1 MQYCSLQ
8 HQIFLLSPVP
18 STIGCVFALVP
29 TLHSFWS
36 YVSTDFQ
43 KHIGHL
49 PIWGVHFSLSF
60 FFPYHTV
67 HWGSQGKNTEVVCH
81 SHLQL
86 STFCQISSPWPI
98 FLGWP
103 HTAWLSFTELDKV
116 VINETDWPV
125 VCDSGFS
132 LSALWCPLSV
142 HTILLGFLLHW
153 TWGLSSW
160 PLQESAATAL
170 YLGSRVAPNPC
181 CPDLGCREAPLQC
194 ASVLPLQPP
203 RFCATIAAVATN
215 NSTTYYSWPCL
226 CYCERIV
233 CMLIARSKRIIKTN
247 ILM

>member
-1 MQYCSLQ
+1 M
-8 HQIFLLSPVP
+8 
-18 STIGCVFALVP
+18 
-29 TLHSFWS
+29 
-36 YVSTDFQ
+36 
-43 KHIGHL
+43 
-49 PIWGVHFSLSF
+49 
-60 FFPYHTV
+60 
-67 HWGSQGKNTEVVCH
+67 VCH
-81 SHLQL
+81 SLLQWTTL
-86 STFCQISSPWPI
+86 CQTSPPWPI
-98 FLGWP
+98 RPGWP
-103 HTAWLSFTELDKV
+103 HMAWLSFIELDRTV
-116 VINETDWPV
+116 VLWSDWLV
-125 VCDSGFS
+125 FCDYHFHV
-132 LSALWCPLSV
+132 SALWCTLATPTV
-142 HTILLGFLLHW
+142 FLGFLLHW

-181 CPDLGCREAPLQC
+181 RPDLGCREAPLQC

>member
-18 STIGCVFALVP
+18 STIGCCLCFGSIP
-29 TLHSFWS
+29 
-36 YVSTDFQ
+36 
-43 KHIGHL
+43 
-49 PIWGVHFSLSF
+49 SF
-60 FFPYHTV
+60 FLELCLHWFPEAYWAPTNLGSSFFTV
-67 HWGSQGKNTEVVCH
+67 FLFPLSYCSWGSQGKNTKVVCH

-86 STFCQISSPWPI
+86 STFCHISSPWPV

-103 HTAWLSFTELDKV
+103 HTAWLSFIELDKA
-116 VINETDWPV
+116 VIGETDWPV
-125 VCDSGFS
+125 VCDCGFS

-142 HTILLGFLLHW
+142 CTILLGFLLHW
-153 TWGLSSW
+153 TQGLSSW
-160 PLQESAATAL
+160 PLQKSAATAP

-181 CPDLGCREAPLQC
+181 RPDLGCREAPLQC
-194 ASVLPLQPP
+194 ASALPLQPP